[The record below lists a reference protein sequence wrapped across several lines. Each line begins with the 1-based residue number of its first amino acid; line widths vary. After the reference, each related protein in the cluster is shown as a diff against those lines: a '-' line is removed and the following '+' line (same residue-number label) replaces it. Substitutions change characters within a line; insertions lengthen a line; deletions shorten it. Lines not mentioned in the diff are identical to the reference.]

1 MAITANIGAFESK
14 FVALLTEG
22 HNIEATG
29 LRDLAKSLI
38 RVGVEASNV
47 QYQWRAGQRMLTA
60 GQQAAFAAEMRALG
74 RNFTSSDL
82 IQNEYRPTD
91 EHVIVEV

>member
-1 MAITANIGAFESK
+1 
-14 FVALLTEG
+14 
-22 HNIEATG
+22 
-29 LRDLAKSLI
+29 
-38 RVGVEASNV
+38 
-47 QYQWRAGQRMLTA
+47 MLTA

-82 IQNEYRPTD
+82 IQNEYRPID